1 MGMETMTRYPGAVLL
16 NPIGGASQFAPTLIG
31 LLILYPMR
39 WEALLFLRVELR
51 LAKEW
56 GGIVWLGPW

>member
-16 NPIGGASQFAPTLIG
+16 TLIGGTSQFVPTLIG
-31 LLILYPMR
+31 LLMLYPMR

-51 LAKEW
+51 LAKE
-56 GGIVWLGPW
+56 

>member
-1 MGMETMTRYPGAVLL
+1 MGVGELGMEPKTRYPGAVLL

-51 LAKEW
+51 LAKE
-56 GGIVWLGPW
+56 